1 MLHYPKLNEI
11 PTSRSMIAE
20 FKGYNH
26 NPRIGKGEFYDMF
39 NLTSDEYPL
48 LAPRKRRGTY
58 KTTTAS
64 FGGMLSK
71 DELCYVEGE
80 NFCVGDKKIAL
91 GLAEGEKQLVSM
103 GAYAVIMTTKKD
115 NKAKDLCDYKY
126 VNTKDLSD
134 YGKIA
139 NTWEYGKVSEGVPPR
154 LTARMVNE
162 KGEDVTFYN
171 QATEPAKA
179 DNVVWCNIDT
189 GKFYRS
195 VYSGLT
201 NTFAWAEEFPHF
213 LFYYEDGEMPETGRF
228 IDMTPPDSFEY
239 ANILKGTFKVVAS
252 GTFVVGT
259 KEEENGSTTD
269 ITRTGFIIQIPI
281 PSRTVE
287 WESTITLNYS
297 IPIMDFVIE
306 AGNRL
311 WGCRYGKNL
320 NGDLVNEIYASA
332 LGDFAE
338 WGEFRGVSTDP
349 WAASVGTDGAFTG
362 AINYGGYPIFFKENN
377 IHRVF
382 GNYPSNFQIQ
392 TTTGVGVQDGS
403 PKSLAIVNN
412 IIYYKGKMGVFAYDG
427 AMPVDISEE
436 FGDEVYSQATAGA
449 LKGKYY
455 ISMKGEDGDY
465 TLFVFDTN
473 KKMWH
478 KEDSTEAIQFCSHGG
493 DLFYIDRADNY
504 IKSVRGQG
512 VTETDF
518 KWEAITGVLGA
529 NLPDSKYVSR
539 LDVRLSLDYKTRVS
553 LYIQYNSSG
562 DWVHLYTIDGT
573 KLQSTTIPVKPIRCD
588 HYQLKLVG
596 KGDAKI
602 FSITETIEE
611 GEV

>member
-1 MLHYPKLNEI
+1 MLRYPKLNEI
-11 PTSRSMIAE
+11 PASRSMMAE

-26 NPRIGKGEFYDMF
+26 NPRIGKGEFYDML

-48 LAPRKRRGTY
+48 LAPRKKRGTY
-58 KTTTAS
+58 KTTLTS

-71 DELCYVEGE
+71 DELCCVEGE
-80 NFCVGDKKIAL
+80 NFCVGDSKIAL
-91 GLAEGEKQLVSM
+91 GLSNGEKQLVSM
-103 GAYAVIMTTKKD
+103 GAYAVIMPD
-115 NKAKDLCDYKY
+115 QKY

-134 YGKIA
+134 YGRIA
-139 NTWEYGKVSEGVPPR
+139 NTWEYGKINTTYPPSV
-154 LTARMVNE
+154 TAVMVNE

-171 QATEPAKA
+171 QATEPTKEA
-179 DNVVWCNIDT
+179 NVVWHNIDT
-189 GKFYRS
+189 GKFYS
-195 VYSGLT
+195 SKFKFDGTYS
-201 NTFAWAEEFPHF
+201 WVEETPYF
-213 LFYYEDGEMPETGRF
+213 LFNYEDGEMPETGRF
-228 IDMTPPDSFEY
+228 IDVTTKKDDHYE
-239 ANILKGTFKVVAS
+239 NILKGTFKVIAS
-252 GTFVVGT
+252 GTFIVGT
-259 KEEENGSTTD
+259 KQEEDGTTSD
-269 ITRTGFIIQIPI
+269 VTRTGFIIQVPI
-281 PSRTVE
+281 PSQTAN
-287 WESTITLNYS
+287 WISTITLNYS
-297 IPIMDFVIE
+297 MPIMDYVIE

-311 WGCRYGKNL
+311 WGCRYGTNL

-349 WAASVGTDGAFTG
+349 WVASVGTDGAFTG

-392 TTTGVGVQDGS
+392 TTTGMGVQSGS
-403 PKSLAIVNN
+403 HKSLAIVNN
-412 IIYYKGKMGVFAYDG
+412 IIYYKGKTGVFAYDG
-427 AMPVDISEE
+427 AMPVEISEAL
-436 FGDEVYSQATAGA
+436 GDETYSNAVAGA
-449 LKGKYY
+449 LKSKYY
-455 ISMKGEDGDY
+455 ISMKNEEAEH

-478 KEDSTEAIQFCSHGG
+478 KEDSTEAVQFCSHGG
-493 DLFYIDRADNY
+493 DLFYIDRADNC

-512 VTETDF
+512 VTETEV
-518 KWEAITGVLGA
+518 KWEATTGILGA

-562 DWVHLYTIDGT
+562 EWVHLHTIDGT
-573 KLQSTTIPVKPIRCD
+573 KLQSTTIPIKPIRCD
-588 HYQLKLVG
+588 HYQLKLLG

-611 GEV
+611 GEE